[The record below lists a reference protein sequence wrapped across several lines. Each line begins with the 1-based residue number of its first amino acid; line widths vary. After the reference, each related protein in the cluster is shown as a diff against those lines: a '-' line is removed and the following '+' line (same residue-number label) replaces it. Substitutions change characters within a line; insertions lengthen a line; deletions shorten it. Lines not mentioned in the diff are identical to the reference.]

1 MTTYPVSALRTVAL
15 HAQGLGK
22 AGGSQLTRDM
32 LFKTINQIG
41 CIQID
46 ALHVVSR
53 SQYLVLLSRLGNYAP
68 YDFDA
73 MASSADWSR
82 ELYQPKNR

>member
-22 AGGSQLTRDM
+22 AGDLQPTRDV
-32 LFKTINQIG
+32 LYNTIVQMG

-46 ALHVVSR
+46 TLHMVRR
-53 SQYLVLLSRLGNYAP
+53 SQGTCHRTQ
-68 YDFDA
+68 
-73 MASSADWSR
+73 R
-82 ELYQPKNR
+82 T